1 MNMDATTAVR
11 SADGVALV
19 DGTSTEF
26 RLPSLPIQ
34 VARAAPGQKLRS
46 GTRLRAALVW
56 IDAIGF
62 ILSFGVVLWLP
73 TPAGIAPPIEAR
85 VSLATWMVAIATGL
99 VCQRVQRMYLARV
112 CAVREV
118 ELARTGRSAVVAA
131 LAAGSIAHLAGS
143 PVPVTRLAL
152 GAILAFMV
160 VGLGRGVFAALLRE
174 RRARGLWSRPL
185 VLVGTNDEAR
195 QLADLLETH
204 PEFGYRISGVVGDR
218 HERQRLLPELPY
230 LGPIDRTAE
239 VLRASGD
246 DGVLISASVVDP
258 AERKTL
264 IRELLAQGVHVHLS
278 SGLQGVDAR
287 RIRPL
292 PIAQEPLYYIETP
305 APRRLSL
312 VAKRVM
318 DLTIGTLLF
327 LLTLPVIMVAAIAI
341 KLNDRGPVFF
351 RQVRI
356 GQHGKPIV
364 VTKLRTMV
372 PDAGQMLG
380 DLADV
385 NERDGVLFKLT
396 DDPRR
401 TRVGRVLEAASI
413 DELPQL
419 MSVISGTM
427 SLVGPRPALPSE
439 VARFDEDH
447 MARHDL
453 PPGVTGL
460 WQVQSRDNP
469 SFAAYRRLDLFY
481 IENWSLIMDIAIL
494 FETVTSVSGRL
505 LNKIGRRHR

>member
-1 MNMDATTAVR
+1 LAE
-11 SADGVALV
+11 
-19 DGTSTEF
+19 GTKEF

-34 VARAAPGQKLRS
+34 VARPTPNQQKARS
-46 GTRLRAALVW
+46 GTWLRAALVW
-56 IDAIGF
+56 IDALGF
-62 ILSFGVVLWLP
+62 VLSFGMVLWL
-73 TPAGIAPPIEAR
+73 TMPAAIAPPIDPR
-85 VSLATWMVAIATGL
+85 LSWATWIVAVTTGL
-99 VCQRVQRMYLARV
+99 VLQRVQRLYLARV

-131 LAAGSIAHLAGS
+131 
-143 PVPVTRLAL
+143 PVARLAL
-152 GAILAFMV
+152 GAVVTFTV
-160 VGLGRGVFAALLRE
+160 VGLARGVYAALLRE

-218 HERQRLLPELPY
+218 HDRQRLLPEVPY

-246 DGVLISASVVDP
+246 DGVLISASVVDT

-312 VAKRVM
+312 AVKRMIDITV
-318 DLTIGTLLF
+318 GSVLF
-327 LLTLPVIMVAAIAI
+327 LLTLPIIMVAAIAI
-341 KLNDRGPVFF
+341 KLTDRGPVFF

-372 PDAGQMLG
+372 PDAGELLP
-380 DLADV
+380 DLADA

-396 DDPRR
+396 NDPRR
-401 TRVGRVLEAASI
+401 TRVGRLLEAASL

-419 MSVISGTM
+419 MSVITGTM

-481 IENWSLIMDIAIL
+481 IDNWSLIMDLAIL
-494 FETVTSVSGRL
+494 FETVTSVAGRI
-505 LNKIGRRHR
+505 LNKIARRRSVPSPSFE

>member
-1 MNMDATTAVR
+1 METTTAVR
-11 SADGVALV
+11 SADGVILA
-19 DGTSTEF
+19 DGTATEF

-34 VARAAPGQKLRS
+34 VARPAPGQKARS
-46 GTRLRAALVW
+46 GARLRAALVW
-56 IDAIGF
+56 IDTLGF
-62 ILSFGVVLWLP
+62 IVAFGAALWLP
-73 TPAGIAPPIEAR
+73 LPAAIASPIEAR
-85 VSLATWMVAIATGL
+85 LAWATWIVAVATGL
-99 VCQRVQRMYLARV
+99 VVQRMQRLYLARV

-118 ELARTGRSAVVAA
+118 ELARTGRSAAIAA
-131 LAAGSIAHLAGS
+131 LAAGAVAHISGS
-143 PVPVTRLAL
+143 PAPVARLAL
-152 GAILAFMV
+152 GAVLAFTV
-160 VGLGRGVFAALLRE
+160 VGLARGVFAAILKE

-204 PEFGYRISGVVGDR
+204 PEFGYKITGVVGDR

-292 PIAQEPLYYIETP
+292 PIAQEPLYYIETQD
-305 APRRLSL
+305 PRRLSL
-312 VAKRVM
+312 VAKRLM
-318 DLTIGTLLF
+318 DIVVGSMLLI
-327 LLTLPVIMVAAIAI
+327 LSLPIVAVAAIAI
-341 KLNDRGPVFF
+341 KLQDGGSVFF

-380 DLADV
+380 DLADE

-401 TRVGRVLEAASI
+401 TSVGRVLEAASL

-419 MSVISGTM
+419 MSVITGTM

-439 VARFDEDH
+439 VARFDDDH

-481 IENWSLIMDIAIL
+481 IDNWSLIMDIAIL
-494 FETVTSVSGRL
+494 FETLTSVAGRVV
-505 LNKIGRRHR
+505 NKVARRNR